1 MRKIEIKI
9 NDKDYLLEMNRN
21 SIKWLENHG
30 FSIADFEKKP
40 ITYFD
45 LIWSSLFITNHKD
58 ISEEETINL
67 LEQYEKENNVTEVIK
82 FAIEEYTSFMNA
94 LAVTN
99 SKENKNL
106 KIIEA

>member
-1 MRKIEIKI
+1 MRKIELTI
-9 NDKDYLLEMNRN
+9 NEKSYLLEMNRN

-45 LIWSSLFITNHKD
+45 LIWTSLFITNHKD
-58 ISEEETINL
+58 VTEEQTIQL
-67 LEQYEKENNVTEVIK
+67 LEEYEKENNVSDVIK

-99 SKENKNL
+99 SKKNTNL

>member
-9 NDKDYLLEMNRN
+9 NDKDYLLEMNRS
-21 SIKWLENHG
+21 SIKWLESHG

-58 ISEEETINL
+58 ISEEETMNL
-67 LEQYEKENNVTEVIK
+67 LEQYEKENNVADVIK
-82 FAIEEYTSFMNA
+82 FAIEEYTAFMNA